1 MTIPMSQIAMDLGLP
16 PSYHPDD
23 FVVSSSNR
31 LAYDYVVKWPQWDG
45 PFLWIY
51 GPPACGK
58 THLLHIL
65 AEKAKAPVHAQLDVA
80 ASSAE
85 LFGSSNLLIL
95 DNINVHKAEETLFHA
110 INYAKEKGYMMVFS
124 HRQPPA
130 RLEVTLPDLASR
142 LRAIPTAAIT
152 DPDDVVLQAVMMK
165 QLADRQLAVSSE
177 VVQFIL
183 KRIDRSCLAVFQ
195 IVEQMDRASLEQGRT
210 ITLPFIKT
218 LFTNL

>member
-1 MTIPMSQIAMDLGLP
+1 MMVPMSQIAMDLGLP
-16 PSYHPDD
+16 PSYHSDD

-31 LAYDYVVKWPQWDG
+31 LAYDYVVRWPQWDS

-65 AEKAKAPVHAQLDVA
+65 AEKARVPVHSQLDTSI
-80 ASSAE
+80 SSLE
-85 LFGSSNLLIL
+85 LFGSNNLLIL
-95 DNINVHKAEETLFHA
+95 DDIRIQKAEETLFHA
-110 INYAKEKGYMMVFS
+110 INFAKEKGYSILFS

-130 RLEVTLPDLASR
+130 RLELMLPDLASR

-152 DPDDVVLQAVMMK
+152 DPDDVVLQAVMVK
-165 QLADRQLAVSSE
+165 QLADRQLSVPPE

-183 KRIDRSCLAVFQ
+183 KRIDRSCLAVFE
-195 IVEQMDRASLEQGRT
+195 IVERMDRASLEQGRT